1 MLASW
6 VIGLIDIRLKQLG
19 IFFWKEEDTYFDIT
33 KHLNIFFA
41 LLYENTVSERFTK
54 STTAHS

>member
-19 IFFWKEEDTYFDIT
+19 IFFLKEEDTYFDIT
-33 KHLNIFFA
+33 KHLNIFFCFIIWKYGLWA
-41 LLYENTVSERFTK
+41 FYQKHDRP
-54 STTAHS
+54 